1 MGGRAGKRRN
11 RFAPGLELFIAGRIL
26 QGLGTGLL
34 LVVVAPPIVNN
45 FPSTRMPTTAATF
58 LIGFFGATAAGP
70 LIGGIV
76 AQADA
81 WRLFFGL
88 LALIGI
94 LNLGL
99 GLLTVDEQPPQNPER
114 PIDVLGLALAAV
126 GTVLAFYGSYD
137 IETGNPSSPVAWTI
151 AGIGLLALVAL
162 LVLEYRSDDPFI
174 PVKPLSTSL
183 PVLGVVCAMVS
194 GAVFVAL
201 LELMETLFAQGRHLE
216 PLASGLLVWP
226 LTINTGLAAFVF
238 WRLFTTKFIAII
250 PLAGMMSL
258 ALAALLIATTALA
271 PASDPTSIPFIVAL
285 LGIGAGSTVAPSL
298 FLAAFGVPST
308 RIGRTFA
315 LVELLRSAA
324 AFLLGPAI
332 LGFALAAGRG
342 GLPTAPVRLA
352 PLLDLVHLGAW
363 VLFGTTILTIVA
375 LVALFKTAGLVLRAP
390 DLHAWI
396 EEKQQALESP
406 GVPPPSKAFTG

>member
-1 MGGRAGKRRN
+1 MNVARAGKRREGGSDG
-11 RFAPGLELFIAGRIL
+11 RSGGQAPKQVRAGRRTL
-26 QGLGTGLL
+26 HRGPHPLGTGNGLAVGRRRSADRQQL
-34 LVVVAPPIVNN
+34 
-45 FPSTRMPTTAATF
+45 S
-58 LIGFFGATAAGP
+58 
-70 LIGGIV
+70 IV

-126 GTVLAFYGSYD
+126 GTVRAFYGSYD

-216 PLASGLLVWP
+216 PLASGLLFWP
-226 LTINTGLAAFVF
+226 LIIGTGLAAFVF
-238 WRLFTTKFIAII
+238 WRLFTTKFTSEQSVYW
-250 PLAGMMSL
+250 L
-258 ALAALLIATTALA
+258 
-271 PASDPTSIPFIVAL
+271 SDCVQS
-285 LGIGAGSTVAPSL
+285 
-298 FLAAFGVPST
+298 
-308 RIGRTFA
+308 
-315 LVELLRSAA
+315 
-324 AFLLGPAI
+324 
-332 LGFALAAGRG
+332 
-342 GLPTAPVRLA
+342 
-352 PLLDLVHLGAW
+352 
-363 VLFGTTILTIVA
+363 
-375 LVALFKTAGLVLRAP
+375 
-390 DLHAWI
+390 
-396 EEKQQALESP
+396 
-406 GVPPPSKAFTG
+406 